1 MPTVYKNEAG
11 VYGISPQHQI
21 PDPLELLTI
30 LTVMAVSGALA
41 SIRKD
46 FIILTILTVQSVLIE
61 ENNIETTKEGK
72 NVGEEKDKMEGMI
85 DDKWNLKF
93 LVIIYIS
100 MKCK

>member
-1 MPTVYKNEAG
+1 M
-11 VYGISPQHQI
+11 
-21 PDPLELLTI
+21 
-30 LTVMAVSGALA
+30 
-41 SIRKD
+41 
-46 FIILTILTVQSVLIE
+46 LIE

-100 MKCK
+100 MNFTMQINIFLNFLLSVFLCFPG